1 MRTPGVLIVDD
12 EVKLCRNIALKLK
25 REGYE
30 AYEAHNGGSAL
41 RKMRHLPIRVVILDY
56 MLTDMT
62 GLDVL
67 KKIKEF
73 SPHTVVYM
81 LTAYGNIESAVL
93 AMKWGAADY
102 LNKPVDLKQIV
113 QMVAQ
118 AFEGFHDGA
127 NRVIFHSRKMQEVR
141 RLLERVTG
149 TDASVMFIGENG
161 VGKSTIAR
169 WVHDQSLRKD
179 APFFSV
185 GCASMPEALL
195 DQELF
200 GPSGKLA
207 ASDGGTLFLDEIGEL
222 PPLIQS
228 KLGKFLEEG
237 RFQIADD
244 FRYRSADVRILAA
257 NERPLKPLV
266 QEGRFLDDLYYR
278 LSLVEVNIPPL
289 RERSEDIPPLVRL
302 KLEELNAKYD
312 KRLDM
317 AESLIRQMTDMPWE
331 GNIPELF
338 NTVERMHLLKMDGVL
353 DSDDLSALTAR
364 PAALAA
370 VSVSQQGR
378 LHEVLEEVE
387 EQLIR
392 DALHKTGGNHSKTAE
407 LLGISRNTLL
417 YKIKRFKR

>member
-1 MRTPGVLIVDD
+1 MRSPGVLIVDD

-30 AYEAHNGGSAL
+30 AYEAHNGKSAL
-41 RKMRHLPIRVVILDY
+41 RKLRHLPIRVVILDY

-62 GLDVL
+62 GLEVL
-67 KKIKEF
+67 KQIKEF
-73 SPHTVVYM
+73 SPRTVVYM

-113 QMVAQ
+113 QIVAQ
-118 AFEGFHDGA
+118 AFEGFHDGSD
-127 NRVIFHSRKMQEVR
+127 RVIFHSRKMQEVR

-149 TDASVMFIGENG
+149 TDASVMFFGENG

-169 WVHDQSLRKD
+169 WVHDQSRRKE
-179 APFFSV
+179 APFFAVS
-185 GCASMPEALL
+185 CASMPEAVL

-207 ASDGGTLFLDEIGEL
+207 ASDGGTLFLDEIGAL

-228 KLGKFLEEG
+228 KLVKFLEEK
-237 RFQIADD
+237 RFQTSDD
-244 FRYRSADVRILAA
+244 FRYRSADVRILSA
-257 NERPLKPLV
+257 NEQPLKPLV

-289 RERSEDIPPLVRL
+289 RERSDDIPPLIRH

-312 KRLDM
+312 KRLDISD
-317 AESLIRQMTDMPWE
+317 ELIRLMADMPWE

-338 NTVERMHLLKMDGVL
+338 NTVERMHLLKMNGVL
-353 DSDDLSALTAR
+353 DNDDLSVTTGK
-364 PAALAA
+364 PAFP
-370 VSVSQQGR
+370 VSVSASPQGR

-392 DALHKTGGNHSKTAE
+392 DALHKTGGNHSKAAE